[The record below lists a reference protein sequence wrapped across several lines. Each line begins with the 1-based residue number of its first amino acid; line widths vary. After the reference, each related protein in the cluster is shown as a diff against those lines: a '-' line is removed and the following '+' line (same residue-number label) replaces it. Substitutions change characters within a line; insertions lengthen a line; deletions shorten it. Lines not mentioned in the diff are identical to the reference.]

1 MCYSFLKR
9 ICANLGIL
17 RATHLNSMR
26 NLSHTFSRFF
36 VYNLLLVLPL
46 TSCQN
51 PQEYDL
57 LLKDFTLHSPHDAID
72 SHEDAEFW
80 IAVKDGKIADIIDI
94 SQHTILPKAKT
105 ELSLGGQHLYPGFID
120 AHGHLFGYART
131 LSTVNLVGANS
142 KEECIERIASY
153 MDSHPNE
160 TWIVGRGWDQNDW
173 PEKSF
178 PTASDLD
185 GFEGVK
191 IYMTRIDGHAAWVN
205 QALLDEFNITNNTK
219 IDGGSIIDGVL
230 VDNAETLVQVPELSN
245 RFWRAALLQAQDS
258 LVKYGLTAMTDAGL
272 SKDQI
277 LLLDSLQ
284 QEGSFKLFVNAMIS
298 NNEEDLQY
306 FETHGPIEK
315 PLLRVKSVKAYL
327 DGALGSRGA
336 LLRDPYHDLPD
347 HYGLPLLSPEELNT
361 LRDRCLQNN
370 WQLCVHAIGDSAHHV
385 LLESFQDLPK
395 DQDLRFRVEHAQI
408 MTPADSAYYTH
419 PNIIASVQPTH
430 ATSDMYWAEER
441 LGHERIHH
449 AYSYLRIFN
458 SAGDRVA
465 FGTDF
470 PIEHIDPLATFFA
483 ATTRQDAEHWPEQG
497 FLPEQRVSPG
507 MAITAMTKGAA
518 FSAFGE
524 DKYGSIAIGQCAN
537 FTILNQDLCS
547 ATSQLR
553 DNTRVVR
560 TIVEGESLYADL
572 E

>member
-17 RATHLNSMR
+17 RATHLKSMR
-26 NLSHTFSRFF
+26 NLSHTFSLFF
-36 VYNLLLVLPL
+36 VYNLLWVFTL

-57 LLKDFTLHSPHDAID
+57 LLKDFILHSPQDAMA
-72 SHEDAEFW
+72 SHEGAEYW
-80 IAVKDGKIADIIDI
+80 IAVQDGKVADIIDI
-94 SQHTILPKAKT
+94 SQYTILPMGKT
-105 ELSLGGQHLYPGFID
+105 EISLDGQHLYPGFID

-142 KEECIERIASY
+142 KEECIERITSY
-153 MDSHPNE
+153 VVTHPNE
-160 TWIVGRGWDQNDW
+160 TWIIGRGWDQNDW

-178 PTASDLD
+178 PTSSDLD
-185 GFEGVK
+185 RFEGVK

-205 QALLDEFNITNNTK
+205 QAVLDEFNITNDTE

-230 VDNAETLVQVPELSN
+230 VDNAEALVKVPKLSN

-277 LLLDSLQ
+277 LLLDSM
-284 QEGSFKLFVNAMIS
+284 QEEGRFKLFVNAMIS
-298 NNEEDLQY
+298 NNEEDLKY

-347 HYGLPLLSPEELNT
+347 HYGLPLLSPDELNT

-408 MTPADSAYYTH
+408 MTPADSTYYIH

-449 AYSYLRIFN
+449 AYSYKRIFN
-458 SAGDRVA
+458 SAGNRVA

-483 ATTRQDAEHWPEQG
+483 ATTRQDAHHWPEQG
-497 FLPEQRVSPG
+497 FIAEQSVSPE
-507 MAITAMTKGAA
+507 MAITAMTQGAA
-518 FSAFGE
+518 YSAFGE
-524 DKYGSIAIGQCAN
+524 HSYGSIAIGQRAN
-537 FTILNQDLCS
+537 FTILNQDLWKKNP
-547 ATSQLR
+547 QLR
-553 DNTRVVR
+553 GHTFVLR
-560 TIVEGESLYADL
+560 TIIAGESLYARQ
-572 E
+572 

>member
-1 MCYSFLKR
+1 
-9 ICANLGIL
+9 
-17 RATHLNSMR
+17 MR

-36 VYNLLLVLPL
+36 VYNLLLLAGLLSCAPEPEFDVLI
-46 TSCQN
+46 
-51 PQEYDL
+51 
-57 LLKDFTLHSPHDAID
+57 KDFKLHSPTSAIKGLET
-72 SHEDAEFW
+72 SEYW
-80 IAVKDGKIADIIDI
+80 IGVNDGKIAEIIDI
-94 SQHTILPKAKT
+94 SQHTIVPKGK
-105 ELSLGGQHLYPGFID
+105 EEVSLNGQHLYPGFID

-131 LSTVNLVGANS
+131 LSTVNLVGASS
-142 KEECIERIASY
+142 KEECIQRIAKY
-153 MDSHPNE
+153 IELHPNE
-160 TWIVGRGWDQNDW
+160 QWIIGRGWDQNDW

-178 PTASDLD
+178 PTASDLVD
-185 GFEGVK
+185 FENVK

-205 QALLDEFNITNNTK
+205 QAVLDEFAITNETSISGGSV
-219 IDGGSIIDGVL
+219 IDGILI
-230 VDNAETLVQVPELSN
+230 DNAETLIEVPNMSS

-258 LVKYGLTAMTDAGL
+258 LIKYGLTAMTDAGL

-284 QEGSFKLFVNAMIS
+284 EEGHFKLFVNAMIS

-306 FETHGPIEK
+306 FETRGPIEK

-347 HYGLPLLSPEELNT
+347 HYGLPLLSPEALDV
-361 LRDRCLQNN
+361 LRDRCVKND
-370 WQLCVHAIGDSAHHV
+370 WQLCVHAIGDSAHHI

-408 MTPADSAYYTH
+408 MTPEDSTYYTH

-483 ATTRQDAEHWPEQG
+483 ATTRRDANNWPEQG
-497 FLPEQRVSPG
+497 FLPEQIVSPG
-507 MAITAMTKGAA
+507 MAITAMTHGAA
-518 FSAFGE
+518 YSAFGE
-524 DKYGSIAIGQCAN
+524 NDYGTIAVGQRAN
-537 FTILNQDLCS
+537 FTVLNANLWNESDDQR
-547 ATSQLR
+547 AT
-553 DNTRVVR
+553 TKVVR
-560 TIVEGESLYADL
+560 TIVNGKSLYITQ
-572 E
+572 

>member
-1 MCYSFLKR
+1 MCYSLLKR

-17 RATHLNSMR
+17 RATHLNYMR
-26 NLSHTFSRFF
+26 NLSHTFSQIF
-36 VYNLLLVLPL
+36 VYNLLGVLTL
-46 TSCQN
+46 ISCQN

-57 LLKDFTLHSPHDAID
+57 ILKDFELHSPDD
-72 SHEDAEFW
+72 TTTEHEGSEFW
-80 IAVKDGKIADIIDI
+80 IAVEDGKISEIIDI
-94 SQHTILPKAKT
+94 SGHTILPKGKT
-105 ELSLGGQHLYPGFID
+105 EISLEGQHLYPGFID

-131 LSTVNLVGANS
+131 FSTVNLFGATS
-142 KEECIERIASY
+142 KEECIERIGSY
-153 MDSHPNE
+153 IATHPNE
-160 TWIVGRGWDQNDW
+160 HWIVGRGWDQNDW
-173 PEKSF
+173 PEKSL
-178 PTASDLD
+178 PTADDLARFD
-185 GFEGVK
+185 EVK

-205 QALLDEFNITNNTK
+205 QAVLDTFNITNNVQ
-219 IDGGSIIDGVL
+219 IDGGLVIDGVL
-230 VDNAETLVQVPELSN
+230 VDNAESLVQMPKLSN

-258 LVKYGLTAMTDAGL
+258 LVKYGVTAMTDAGL

-284 QEGSFKLFVNAMIS
+284 EEGSFKLFVNAMIS

-315 PLLRVKSVKAYL
+315 PLLRVKSVKGYL
-327 DGALGSRGA
+327 DGALGSHGA

-347 HYGLPLLSPEELNT
+347 HYGLPILSPDELNV
-361 LRDRCLQNN
+361 LRDRCLQNS
-370 WQLCVHAIGDSAHHV
+370 WQLCVHAIGDSAHHL
-385 LLESFQDLPK
+385 LLESFQNLPH

-408 MTPADSAYYTH
+408 MTPADSAYYSH
-419 PNIIASVQPTH
+419 PNIIASVQPAH

-483 ATTRQDAEHWPEQG
+483 ATTRQNPHHWPEQG

-507 MAITAMTKGAA
+507 MAITAMTQGAA
-518 FSAFGE
+518 YSAFGE
-524 DKYGSIAIGQCAN
+524 HNYGSIAVGQSAN
-537 FTILNQDLCS
+537 FTILNQDLWNEDP
-547 ATSQLR
+547 QLR
-553 DNTRVVR
+553 NKTLVLR
-560 TIVEGESLYADL
+560 TIVAGESLYAQKQ
-572 E
+572 

>member
-26 NLSHTFSRFF
+26 NLSHTFGRFF
-36 VYNLLLVLPL
+36 VYNLLWVLPL

-51 PQEYDL
+51 PPEYDL
-57 LLKDFTLHSPHDAID
+57 LLKDFVLHSPHNAIA
-72 SHEDAEFW
+72 SHEGSEFW
-80 IAVKDGKIADIIDI
+80 IAVKDSKIANVIDI
-94 SQHTILPKAKT
+94 SQHTLLPKGKR
-105 ELSLGGQHLYPGFID
+105 ELSLEGKHLYPGFID

-142 KEECIERIASY
+142 KAECIDRIASY
-153 MDSHPNE
+153 VTNHPNE
-160 TWIVGRGWDQNDW
+160 TWIIGRGWDQNDW

-178 PTASDLD
+178 PRASDLD

-205 QALLDEFNITNNTK
+205 QAVLDKFNITNDTR
-219 IDGGSIIDGVL
+219 IDGGSITDGVL

-347 HYGLPLLSPEELNT
+347 HYGLPLLSPEELNA
-361 LRDRCLQNN
+361 LRDRCLQND

-385 LLESFQDLPK
+385 LLESFQDLPY

-441 LGHERIHH
+441 LGYERIHH

-458 SAGDRVA
+458 SAEDRVA

-483 ATTRQDAEHWPEQG
+483 ATTRQDSHHWPEQG
-497 FLPEQRVSPG
+497 FLPDQRVSPG
-507 MAITAMTKGAA
+507 MAITAMTQGAA
-518 FSAFGE
+518 YSAFGE
-524 DKYGSIAIGQCAN
+524 NRYGSIAVGQSAN
-537 FTILNQDLCS
+537 FTILNQDLHDEDP
-547 ATSQLR
+547 QLR
-553 DNTRVVR
+553 NKTLVLR
-560 TIVEGESLYADL
+560 TIVAGESLYAQQ
-572 E
+572 

>member
-1 MCYSFLKR
+1 
-9 ICANLGIL
+9 
-17 RATHLNSMR
+17 MR

-36 VYNLLLVLPL
+36 VYNLLLLVGLLSCAPEPEFDVLI
-46 TSCQN
+46 
-51 PQEYDL
+51 
-57 LLKDFTLHSPHDAID
+57 KDFKLHSPTSAIQGLETSEYWIGVND
-72 SHEDAEFW
+72 GRIAE
-80 IAVKDGKIADIIDI
+80 IIDI
-94 SQHTILPKAKT
+94 SQHTVVPKGK
-105 ELSLGGQHLYPGFID
+105 EEVSLNGQHLYPGFID

-131 LSTVNLVGANS
+131 LSTVNLVGASS
-142 KEECIERIASY
+142 KEECIQRIAKY
-153 MDSHPNE
+153 IELHPNE
-160 TWIVGRGWDQNDW
+160 QWIIGRGWDQNDW

-178 PTASDLD
+178 PTASDLVD
-185 GFEGVK
+185 FENVK

-205 QALLDEFNITNNTK
+205 QAVLDEFAITNETSISGGSV
-219 IDGGSIIDGVL
+219 IDGILI
-230 VDNAETLVQVPELSN
+230 DNAETLIEVPNMSN

-258 LVKYGLTAMTDAGL
+258 LIKYGLTAMTDAGL

-284 QEGSFKLFVNAMIS
+284 EEGHFKLFVNAMIS

-306 FETHGPIEK
+306 FETRGPIEK

-347 HYGLPLLSPEELNT
+347 HYGLPLLSPEALDV
-361 LRDRCLQNN
+361 LRDRCVKND
-370 WQLCVHAIGDSAHHV
+370 WQLCVHAIGDSAHHI

-408 MTPADSAYYTH
+408 MTPEDSTYYTH

-483 ATTRQDAEHWPEQG
+483 ATTRRDANNWPEQG
-497 FLPEQRVSPG
+497 FLPEQIVSPG
-507 MAITAMTKGAA
+507 MAITAMTHGAA
-518 FSAFGE
+518 YSAFGE
-524 DKYGSIAIGQCAN
+524 NDYGTIAVGQRAN
-537 FTILNQDLCS
+537 FTVLNANLWNESDDQR
-547 ATSQLR
+547 AT
-553 DNTRVVR
+553 TKVVR
-560 TIVEGESLYADL
+560 TIVNGKSLYVAQ
-572 E
+572 

>member
-1 MCYSFLKR
+1 MCYSLLKR

-17 RATHLNSMR
+17 RATHLNYMR
-26 NLSHTFSRFF
+26 NLSHTFSQIF
-36 VYNLLLVLPL
+36 VYNLLGVLTL
-46 TSCQN
+46 ISCQN
-51 PQEYDL
+51 PPEYDL
-57 LLKDFTLHSPHDAID
+57 ILKDFELHSPDD
-72 SHEDAEFW
+72 TTTEHEGSEFW
-80 IAVKDGKIADIIDI
+80 IAVEDGKISKIIDI
-94 SQHTILPKAKT
+94 SRHTSLPKGKT
-105 ELSLGGQHLYPGFID
+105 EISLEGQHLYPGFID

-131 LSTVNLVGANS
+131 FSTVNLFGATS
-142 KEECIERIASY
+142 KEECIERIGSY
-153 MDSHPNE
+153 IATHPNAH
-160 TWIVGRGWDQNDW
+160 WIVGRGWDQNDW
-173 PEKSF
+173 PEKSL
-178 PTASDLD
+178 PTADDLARFD
-185 GFEGVK
+185 EVK

-205 QALLDEFNITNNTK
+205 QAVLDTFNITNDTQ
-219 IDGGSIIDGVL
+219 IDGGSIKDGVL
-230 VDNAETLVQVPELSN
+230 VDNAESLVQMPKLSN

-284 QEGSFKLFVNAMIS
+284 EEGSFKLFVNAMIS

-315 PLLRVKSVKAYL
+315 PLLRVKSVKGYL
-327 DGALGSRGA
+327 DGALGSHGA

-347 HYGLPLLSPEELNT
+347 HYGLPILSPEELNV
-361 LRDRCLQNN
+361 LRDRCLQNS

-385 LLESFQDLPK
+385 LLESFQNLPH

-441 LGHERIHH
+441 LGRERIHH

-483 ATTRQDAEHWPEQG
+483 ATTRQDAQHWPEQG
-497 FLPEQRVSPG
+497 FLPEQCVSPA
-507 MAITAMTKGAA
+507 MAITAMTQGAA
-518 FSAFGE
+518 YSAFGE
-524 DKYGSIAIGQCAN
+524 NSYGSISVGQSAN
-537 FTILNQDLCS
+537 FTILNQDLWNEDP
-547 ATSQLR
+547 QLR
-553 DNTRVVR
+553 NKTLVLR
-560 TIVEGESLYADL
+560 TIVGGVSLYAQNQ
-572 E
+572 

>member
-1 MCYSFLKR
+1 
-9 ICANLGIL
+9 
-17 RATHLNSMR
+17 MR
-26 NLSHTFSRFF
+26 NLSHTFGRFF
-36 VYNLLLVLPL
+36 VYNLLWVLLL

-57 LLKDFTLHSPHDAID
+57 LLKDFKLHSPHDAIA
-72 SHEDAEFW
+72 SHEGSEFW
-80 IAVKDGKIADIIDI
+80 IAVQDGKIADIIDI
-94 SQHTILPKAKT
+94 SQHTLLPKGKT
-105 ELSLGGQHLYPGFID
+105 ELSLQGQHLYPGFID

-153 MDSHPNE
+153 VITHPNE

-185 GFEGVK
+185 GFEGVN
-191 IYMTRIDGHAAWVN
+191 IYMTRVDGHAAWVN
-205 QALLDEFNITNNTK
+205 QAVLDEFNITNDTR

-347 HYGLPLLSPEELNT
+347 HYGLPLLSPEELNA
-361 LRDRCLQNN
+361 LRDRCLQND

-385 LLESFQDLPK
+385 LLESFQELPY

-408 MTPADSAYYTH
+408 MTPADSAYYSH

-483 ATTRQDAEHWPEQG
+483 ATTRQDAHYWPEQG

-507 MAITAMTKGAA
+507 MAITAMTQGAA
-518 FSAFGE
+518 YSAFGE
-524 DKYGSIAIGQCAN
+524 A
-537 FTILNQDLCS
+537 
-547 ATSQLR
+547 
-553 DNTRVVR
+553 
-560 TIVEGESLYADL
+560 
-572 E
+572 

>member
-1 MCYSFLKR
+1 
-9 ICANLGIL
+9 
-17 RATHLNSMR
+17 MR

-36 VYNLLLVLPL
+36 VYNLLLWVGLLSCAPEPEFDVLI
-46 TSCQN
+46 
-51 PQEYDL
+51 
-57 LLKDFTLHSPHDAID
+57 KDFKLHSPTSAIKGLETSEYWIGVND
-72 SHEDAEFW
+72 GRIAE
-80 IAVKDGKIADIIDI
+80 IIDI
-94 SQHTILPKAKT
+94 SQHTVVPKGK
-105 ELSLGGQHLYPGFID
+105 EEVSLNGQHLYPGFID

-131 LSTVNLVGANS
+131 LSTVNLVGASS
-142 KEECIERIASY
+142 KEECIQRIAKY
-153 MDSHPNE
+153 IELHPNE
-160 TWIVGRGWDQNDW
+160 QWIIGRGWDQNDW

-178 PTASDLD
+178 PTASDLVD
-185 GFEGVK
+185 FENVK

-205 QALLDEFNITNNTK
+205 QAVLDEFAITNETSISGGSV
-219 IDGGSIIDGVL
+219 IDGILI
-230 VDNAETLVQVPELSN
+230 DNAETLIEVPNMSS

-258 LVKYGLTAMTDAGL
+258 LIKYGLTAMTDAGL

-284 QEGSFKLFVNAMIS
+284 EEGHFKLFVNAMIS

-306 FETHGPIEK
+306 FETRGPIEK

-347 HYGLPLLSPEELNT
+347 HYGLPLLSPEALDV
-361 LRDRCLQNN
+361 LRDRCVKND
-370 WQLCVHAIGDSAHHV
+370 WQLCVHAIGDSAHHI

-408 MTPADSAYYTH
+408 MTPEDSTYYTH

-483 ATTRQDAEHWPEQG
+483 ATTRRDANNWPEQG
-497 FLPEQRVSPG
+497 FLPEQIVSPG
-507 MAITAMTKGAA
+507 MAITAMTHGAA
-518 FSAFGE
+518 YSAFGE
-524 DKYGSIAIGQCAN
+524 NDYGTIAVGQRAN
-537 FTILNQDLCS
+537 FTVLNANLWNESDDQR
-547 ATSQLR
+547 AT
-553 DNTRVVR
+553 TKVVR
-560 TIVEGESLYADL
+560 TIVNGKSLYVAQ
-572 E
+572 

>member
-1 MCYSFLKR
+1 
-9 ICANLGIL
+9 
-17 RATHLNSMR
+17 MR

-36 VYNLLLVLPL
+36 VYNLLLLVGLLSCAPEPEFDVLI
-46 TSCQN
+46 
-51 PQEYDL
+51 
-57 LLKDFTLHSPHDAID
+57 KDFKLHSPTSAIKGLETSEYWIGVND
-72 SHEDAEFW
+72 GRIAE
-80 IAVKDGKIADIIDI
+80 IIDI
-94 SQHTILPKAKT
+94 SQHTVVPKGK
-105 ELSLGGQHLYPGFID
+105 EEVSLNGQHLYPGFID

-131 LSTVNLVGANS
+131 LSTVNLVGASS
-142 KEECIERIASY
+142 KEECIQRIAKY
-153 MDSHPNE
+153 IELHPNE
-160 TWIVGRGWDQNDW
+160 QWIIGRGWDQNDW
-173 PEKSF
+173 PEKTF
-178 PTASDLD
+178 PTASDLVD
-185 GFEGVK
+185 FGNVK

-205 QALLDEFNITNNTK
+205 QAVLDEFAITNETSISGGSV
-219 IDGGSIIDGVL
+219 IDGILI
-230 VDNAETLVQVPELSN
+230 DNAETLIEVPNMSN

-258 LVKYGLTAMTDAGL
+258 LIKYGLTAMTDAGL

-284 QEGSFKLFVNAMIS
+284 EEGHFKLFVNAMIS

-306 FETHGPIEK
+306 FETRGPIEK

-347 HYGLPLLSPEELNT
+347 HYGLPLLSPEALDV
-361 LRDRCLQNN
+361 LRDRCVKND
-370 WQLCVHAIGDSAHHV
+370 WQLCVHAIGDSAHHI

-408 MTPADSAYYTH
+408 MTPEDSTYYTH

-483 ATTRQDAEHWPEQG
+483 ATTRRDANNWPEQG
-497 FLPEQRVSPG
+497 FLPEQIVSPG
-507 MAITAMTKGAA
+507 MAITAMTHGAA
-518 FSAFGE
+518 YSAFGE
-524 DKYGSIAIGQCAN
+524 NDYGTIAVGQRAN
-537 FTILNQDLCS
+537 FTVLNANLWNESDDQR
-547 ATSQLR
+547 AT
-553 DNTRVVR
+553 TKVVR
-560 TIVEGESLYADL
+560 TIVNGKSLYVAQ
-572 E
+572 

>member
-17 RATHLNSMR
+17 RATHLKSMR

-36 VYNLLLVLPL
+36 VYNLLWVFTL

-57 LLKDFTLHSPHDAID
+57 LLKDFILHSPQDAMA
-72 SHEDAEFW
+72 SHEGAEYW
-80 IAVKDGKIADIIDI
+80 IAVQDGKVADIIDI
-94 SQHTILPKAKT
+94 SQYTILPVGKT
-105 ELSLGGQHLYPGFID
+105 EISLDGQHLYPGFID

-142 KEECIERIASY
+142 KEECIERITSY
-153 MDSHPNE
+153 VMTHPNE
-160 TWIVGRGWDQNDW
+160 TWIIGRGWDQNDW

-178 PTASDLD
+178 PTSSDLD
-185 GFEGVK
+185 RFEGVK

-205 QALLDEFNITNNTK
+205 QAVLDEFNITNDTE

-230 VDNAETLVQVPELSN
+230 VDNAEALVKVPKLSN
-245 RFWRAALLQAQDS
+245 RFWRSALLQAQDS

-277 LLLDSLQ
+277 LLLDSM
-284 QEGSFKLFVNAMIS
+284 QEEGRFKLFVNAMIS

-347 HYGLPLLSPEELNT
+347 HYGLPLLSPDELNT

-408 MTPADSAYYTH
+408 MTPADSTYYIH

-449 AYSYLRIFN
+449 AYSYKRIFN
-458 SAGDRVA
+458 SAGNRVA

-483 ATTRQDAEHWPEQG
+483 ATTRQDAHHWPEQG
-497 FLPEQRVSPG
+497 FLAEQSVSPE
-507 MAITAMTKGAA
+507 MAITAMTQGAA
-518 FSAFGE
+518 YSAFGE
-524 DKYGSIAIGQCAN
+524 HSYGSIAIGQRAN
-537 FTILNQDLCS
+537 FTILNQDLWKKNP
-547 ATSQLR
+547 QLR
-553 DNTRVVR
+553 DHTFVLR
-560 TIVEGESLYADL
+560 TIIAGESLYARQ
-572 E
+572 

>member
-1 MCYSFLKR
+1 
-9 ICANLGIL
+9 
-17 RATHLNSMR
+17 MR
-26 NLSHTFSRFF
+26 NLSHTFSLFF
-36 VYNLLLVLPL
+36 VYNLLWVFTL

-57 LLKDFTLHSPHDAID
+57 LLKDFILHSPQDAMA
-72 SHEDAEFW
+72 SHEGAEYW
-80 IAVKDGKIADIIDI
+80 IAVQDGKVADIIDI
-94 SQHTILPKAKT
+94 SQYTILPMGKT
-105 ELSLGGQHLYPGFID
+105 EISLDGQHLYPGFID

-142 KEECIERIASY
+142 KEECIERITSY
-153 MDSHPNE
+153 VVTHPNE
-160 TWIVGRGWDQNDW
+160 TWIIGRGWDQNDW

-178 PTASDLD
+178 PTSSDLD
-185 GFEGVK
+185 RFEGVK

-205 QALLDEFNITNNTK
+205 QAVLDEFNITNDTE

-230 VDNAETLVQVPELSN
+230 VDNAEALVKVPKLSN

-277 LLLDSLQ
+277 LLLDSM
-284 QEGSFKLFVNAMIS
+284 QEEGRFKLFVNAMIS
-298 NNEEDLQY
+298 NNEEDLKY

-347 HYGLPLLSPEELNT
+347 HYGLPLLSPDELNT

-408 MTPADSAYYTH
+408 MTPADSTYYIH

-449 AYSYLRIFN
+449 AYSYKRIFN
-458 SAGDRVA
+458 SAGNRVA

-483 ATTRQDAEHWPEQG
+483 ATTRQDAHHWPEQG
-497 FLPEQRVSPG
+497 FIAEQSVSPE
-507 MAITAMTKGAA
+507 MAITAMTQGAA
-518 FSAFGE
+518 YSAFGE
-524 DKYGSIAIGQCAN
+524 HSYGSIAIGQRAN
-537 FTILNQDLCS
+537 FTILNQDLWKKNP
-547 ATSQLR
+547 QLR
-553 DNTRVVR
+553 GHTFVLR
-560 TIVEGESLYADL
+560 TIIAGESLYARQ
-572 E
+572 

>member
-1 MCYSFLKR
+1 
-9 ICANLGIL
+9 
-17 RATHLNSMR
+17 MR

-36 VYNLLLVLPL
+36 VYNLLLLAGLLSCAPEPEFDVLI
-46 TSCQN
+46 
-51 PQEYDL
+51 
-57 LLKDFTLHSPHDAID
+57 KDFKLHSPTSAIKGLET
-72 SHEDAEFW
+72 SEYW
-80 IAVKDGKIADIIDI
+80 IGVNDGKIAEIIDI
-94 SQHTILPKAKT
+94 SQHTIVPKGK
-105 ELSLGGQHLYPGFID
+105 EEVSLNGQHLYPGFID

-131 LSTVNLVGANS
+131 LSTVNLVGASS
-142 KEECIERIASY
+142 KEECIQRIAKY
-153 MDSHPNE
+153 IELHPNE
-160 TWIVGRGWDQNDW
+160 QWIIGRGWDQNDW
-173 PEKSF
+173 PEKTF
-178 PTASDLD
+178 PTASDLVD
-185 GFEGVK
+185 FGNVK

-205 QALLDEFNITNNTK
+205 QAVLDEFAITNETSISGGSV
-219 IDGGSIIDGVL
+219 IDGILI
-230 VDNAETLVQVPELSN
+230 DNAETLVEVPNMSN

-258 LVKYGLTAMTDAGL
+258 LIKYGLTAMTDAGL

-284 QEGSFKLFVNAMIS
+284 EEGHFKLFVNAMIS

-306 FETHGPIEK
+306 FETRGPIEK

-347 HYGLPLLSPEELNT
+347 HYGLPLLSPEALDV
-361 LRDRCLQNN
+361 LRDRCVKND
-370 WQLCVHAIGDSAHHV
+370 WQLCVHAIGDSAHHI

-408 MTPADSAYYTH
+408 MTPEDSTYYTH

-483 ATTRQDAEHWPEQG
+483 ATTRRDAKNWPEQG
-497 FLPEQRVSPG
+497 FLPVQSVSPG
-507 MAITAMTKGAA
+507 MAITAMTHGAA
-518 FSAFGE
+518 YSAFGE
-524 DKYGSIAIGQCAN
+524 NDYGTIAVGQRAN
-537 FTILNQDLCS
+537 FTVLNANLWNESDDQR
-547 ATSQLR
+547 AT
-553 DNTRVVR
+553 TKVVR
-560 TIVEGESLYADL
+560 TIVNGKSLYVAQ
-572 E
+572 

>member
-1 MCYSFLKR
+1 
-9 ICANLGIL
+9 
-17 RATHLNSMR
+17 MR

-36 VYNLLLVLPL
+36 VYNLLLLAGLLSCAPEPEFDVLI
-46 TSCQN
+46 
-51 PQEYDL
+51 
-57 LLKDFTLHSPHDAID
+57 KDFKLHSPTSAIKGLET
-72 SHEDAEFW
+72 SEYW
-80 IAVKDGKIADIIDI
+80 IGVNDGKIAEIIDI
-94 SQHTILPKAKT
+94 SQHTIVPKGK
-105 ELSLGGQHLYPGFID
+105 EEVSLNGQHLYPGFID

-131 LSTVNLVGANS
+131 LSTVNLVGASS
-142 KEECIERIASY
+142 KEECIQRIAKY
-153 MDSHPNE
+153 IELHPNE
-160 TWIVGRGWDQNDW
+160 QWIIGRGWDQNDW
-173 PEKSF
+173 PEKTF
-178 PTASDLD
+178 PTASDLVD
-185 GFEGVK
+185 FENVK

-205 QALLDEFNITNNTK
+205 QAVLDEFAITNETS
-219 IDGGSIIDGVL
+219 ISGGSVFDGIL
-230 VDNAETLVQVPELSN
+230 IDNAETLIEVPNMSS

-258 LVKYGLTAMTDAGL
+258 LIKYGLTAMTDAGL

-284 QEGSFKLFVNAMIS
+284 EEGHFKLFVNAMIS

-306 FETHGPIEK
+306 FETRGPIEK

-347 HYGLPLLSPEELNT
+347 HYGLPLLSPEALDV
-361 LRDRCLQNN
+361 LRDRCVKND
-370 WQLCVHAIGDSAHHV
+370 WQLCVHAIGDSAHHI

-408 MTPADSAYYTH
+408 MTPEDSTYYTH

-483 ATTRQDAEHWPEQG
+483 ATTRRDAKNWPEQG
-497 FLPEQRVSPG
+497 FLPVQSVSPG
-507 MAITAMTKGAA
+507 MAITAMTHGAA
-518 FSAFGE
+518 YSAFGE
-524 DKYGSIAIGQCAN
+524 NDYGTIAVGQRAN
-537 FTILNQDLCS
+537 FTVLNANLWNESDDQR
-547 ATSQLR
+547 AT
-553 DNTRVVR
+553 TKVVR
-560 TIVEGESLYADL
+560 TIVNGKSLYVAQ
-572 E
+572 

>member
-1 MCYSFLKR
+1 
-9 ICANLGIL
+9 
-17 RATHLNSMR
+17 
-26 NLSHTFSRFF
+26 
-36 VYNLLLVLPL
+36 
-46 TSCQN
+46 
-51 PQEYDL
+51 
-57 LLKDFTLHSPHDAID
+57 
-72 SHEDAEFW
+72 
-80 IAVKDGKIADIIDI
+80 
-94 SQHTILPKAKT
+94 
-105 ELSLGGQHLYPGFID
+105 
-120 AHGHLFGYART
+120 
-131 LSTVNLVGANS
+131 
-142 KEECIERIASY
+142 

-178 PTASDLD
+178 PTASNLD

-205 QALLDEFNITNNTK
+205 QAVLDEFNITNNTK

-347 HYGLPLLSPEELNT
+347 HYGLPLLSPDELNT